1 MVKYRRSR
9 LLEHDGMSLLELII
23 VAAIIGVLAAAAL
36 PAFGSY
42 RDRAQ
47 TAALFATGASVRSA
61 LAVLG
66 AEAPQSL
73 FPASLTVAHLAAYG
87 APLPAGDYRLTYT
100 PTGTPLGTSYTLL
113 LERSVTG
120 YQVCITPAHTKKTTA
135 GMCS

>member
-1 MVKYRRSR
+1 MVKHMRSR
-9 LLEHDGMSLLELII
+9 LHDNDGFSLLELII
-23 VAAIIGVLAAAAL
+23 VVAIIGLLAAVAM

-47 TAALFATGASVRSA
+47 MAALIATGSSVRSA
-61 LAVLG
+61 LAALG